1 MTGLETFQ
9 GKLDQELTKIE
20 SFILHKS
27 SEALTRLSKISH
39 LRQNYLAQ
47 SFNAAT
53 NFPDIDIEKTT
64 KTNSQVSKG
73 VEIKLT
79 EPQSINDGCVTK
91 RGVEKYSS
99 HFKIAHL
106 VHLQKTL
113 LSALLAI
120 KYQFFQL
127 VQFKEINYRG
137 VVKIAK
143 KADKLLGCD
152 AKQVY
157 LEMKNVEFPNLF
169 SNTFQA
175 HCQQVI
181 DLADSIQQD
190 LQKTLR
196 FFDPTSEE
204 YAAYGEVLL
213 EKHKLLMNIL
223 GEDKILLE
231 AMEGSDEASLFQKKV
246 ERPGVHHLLLET
258 NSWLLEVRDVDERS
272 IFHKIALF
280 GCSKSQSAEQPEAL
294 EPPLSAYPGF
304 KHYLS
309 NNFLN
314 SSSYSPLRFDLTT
327 TSGISNYLAD
337 NTQVTGEDSERVL
350 ETILHTIQ
358 RVNPSLQFKV
368 MDIDVFGRRPTH
380 YAALNNFPKLY
391 TSIARFSE
399 NNRAAEMSELW
410 YDLDGCSPLFYAILR
425 GHAEVVEAIMQLFPN
440 SINLT
445 LTTSDQSIQSPLGLA
460 ASLGYPHLIQLLMR
474 AGVNP
479 FGTNE
484 SGETALHIAARNGFD
499 DCVRELLLGAA
510 TEASL
515 LANLKEY
522 YAGYT
527 ALMLAATEGHANI
540 CDQLLAAGADPTI
553 EDKWGWRAYE
563 HAISNGFIPIC
574 KALRVDDGDVVHH
587 PGSPKPPRKLV
598 SLVDTSSAAHL
609 KEPLEFVDL
618 PARGTQPIVI
628 HTSPGA
634 PVIVNFDIVSS
645 VVFGGELLA
654 RGSWRVTARPT
665 RARQCIALLRA
676 PTMETVGHVNVEWIL
691 VTPFLHPHLQTP
703 VSHDET
709 LPVSTR
715 VIGHRG
721 MGANTRVAGASP
733 LQVGENTVLSFITA
747 ASQGAE
753 YVEFDVQVTRDGV
766 PVVYHDFTVTE
777 SGYDIPMQAL
787 THQQFLQIYS
797 KVHKRSPMPT
807 SPPALRRQRSNSV
820 DVRPAAPQPQD
831 HVLLRVKGNN
841 PNTIQSPFVTLA
853 DTFRDV
859 PCHVGFNIEVKYPMV
874 DEAEAAG
881 FHGSEMEIN
890 AFVDAILRV
899 VGDHDLARPLMF
911 SSFHPEICLLLSLK
925 QARIP
930 VFFLTDCGYNPV
942 ADYRCNSLRAATRFA
957 SAHNLTGLVVLADPL
972 VSAPRLMSLVRDAG
986 LACFTYGA
994 VNNQVHVAQRQK
1006 AMGVDAVIV
1015 DSVATVSRSL
1025 KESSRPL

>member
-1 MTGLETFQ
+1 ALSST
-9 GKLDQELTKIE
+9 
-20 SFILHKS
+20 ILRG
-27 SEALTRLSKISH
+27 ANPAIKISH
-39 LRQNYLAQ
+39 LSGKTTLAQ
-47 SFNAAT
+47 SFIAAT
-53 NFPDIDIEKTT
+53 NFPDIDIEKND
-64 KTNSQVSKG
+64 KNHSQVSKG
-73 VEIKLT
+73 CEIKLT
-79 EPQSINDGCVTK
+79 EPQSIGMTDRTPC
-91 RGVEKYSS
+91 SS
-99 HFKIAHL
+99 RKNAS
-106 VHLQKTL
+106 
-113 LSALLAI
+113 SALPI

-143 KADKLLGCD
+143 KSDTAGPPENFAL
-152 AKQVY
+152 
-157 LEMKNVEFPNLF
+157 
-169 SNTFQA
+169 
-175 HCQQVI
+175 
-181 DLADSIQQD
+181 
-190 LQKTLR
+190 
-196 FFDPTSEE
+196 FDPTSEE

-246 ERPGVHHLLLET
+246 EAVEIIF
-258 NSWLLEVRDVDERS
+258 EDVDESQRS
-272 IFHKIALF
+272 NL
-280 GCSKSQSAEQPEAL
+280 EAL

-314 SSSYSPLRFDLTT
+314 SSSYSPLRSDLTT
-327 TSGISNYLAD
+327 TRQH
-337 NTQVTGEDSERVL
+337 QVTGEDSERVL

-380 YAALNNFPKLY
+380 YALNNFPKL
-391 TSIARFSE
+391 
-399 NNRAAEMSELW
+399 
-410 YDLDGCSPLFYAILR
+410 PLFYAILR

-553 EDKWGWRAYE
+553 EDKWGWRALE
-563 HAISNGFIPIC
+563 
-574 KALRVDDGDVVHH
+574 RDDGDVVHH

-598 SLVDTSSAAHL
+598 SLVDTSALPQPTDPVEFFAEADLFTELHNLKLVVSAAHL

-645 VVFGGELLA
+645 IVFGGELLA

-676 PTMETVGHVNVEWIL
+676 PTMETVGHVN
-691 VTPFLHPHLQTP
+691 
-703 VSHDET
+703 
-709 LPVSTR
+709 
-715 VIGHRG
+715 G
-721 MGANTRVAGASP
+721 
-733 LQVGENTVLSFITA
+733 
-747 ASQGAE
+747 
-753 YVEFDVQVTRDGV
+753 
-766 PVVYHDFTVTE
+766 
-777 SGYDIPMQAL
+777 SG
-787 THQQFLQIYS
+787 FW
-797 KVHKRSPMPT
+797 
-807 SPPALRRQRSNSV
+807 
-820 DVRPAAPQPQD
+820 
-831 HVLLRVKGNN
+831 
-841 PNTIQSPFVTLA
+841 
-853 DTFRDV
+853 
-859 PCHVGFNIEVKYPMV
+859 
-874 DEAEAAG
+874 
-881 FHGSEMEIN
+881 
-890 AFVDAILRV
+890 
-899 VGDHDLARPLMF
+899 
-911 SSFHPEICLLLSLK
+911 
-925 QARIP
+925 
-930 VFFLTDCGYNPV
+930 
-942 ADYRCNSLRAATRFA
+942 
-957 SAHNLTGLVVLADPL
+957 
-972 VSAPRLMSLVRDAG
+972 
-986 LACFTYGA
+986 
-994 VNNQVHVAQRQK
+994 
-1006 AMGVDAVIV
+1006 
-1015 DSVATVSRSL
+1015 
-1025 KESSRPL
+1025 